1 MWSAKQ
7 SLDYGEQT
15 TETLK
20 RKAEPAKALYLGCDG
35 GARSSTMRVSD
46 VAIFYYRMRSPK
58 EENFLMS
65 SYMAHLDKS
74 IWKKKAL
81 IMPPIADD
89 PNLKF
94 EFHKMV
100 PFLPSSSGN
109 CPLSDSTPFF
119 LEILIYSVN
128 WSFT

>member
-15 TETLK
+15 IETLT
-20 RKAEPAKALYLGCDG
+20 RKAGTAKALYLGCDG
-35 GARSSTMRVSD
+35 GSRSSTMSVSD
-46 VAIFYYRMRSPK
+46 VAIFYYRMRSLK

-74 IWKKKAL
+74 IWAKKKAP
-81 IMPPIADD
+81 IIPPIGDN

-100 PFLPSSSGN
+100 PFMPIPTGIETRFQLYSKS
-109 CPLSDSTPFF
+109 PL
-119 LEILIYSVN
+119 
-128 WSFT
+128 